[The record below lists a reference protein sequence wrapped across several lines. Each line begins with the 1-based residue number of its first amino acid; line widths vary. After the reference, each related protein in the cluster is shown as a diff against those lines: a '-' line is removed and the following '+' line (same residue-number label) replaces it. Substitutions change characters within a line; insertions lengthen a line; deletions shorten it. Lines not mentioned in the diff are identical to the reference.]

1 MGKTSVENIQVT
13 EQPPDDVNTTRQIKS
28 DSYLQLVWQRF
39 SRSKAAIVGGLM
51 VIVLMFLA
59 IFPEFFAPY
68 NFYEASL
75 ADSYISPTHVRF
87 IDADGNFD
95 PRPFV
100 YKSEIVLDPVTYA
113 ASSEEDTSTKHY
125 IHFFVNSWDY
135 KLFGVF
141 QTDFHLIGLAD
152 DEARIH
158 LLGTD
163 RFGRDLWGRACLAGR
178 ISLSLSLLAAFIA
191 IAIGSSVGV
200 ISGYFGGRIDNIL
213 QRFVEVVMSFPEL
226 PLWMALAAVIPK
238 TWSSGQIFLMMAFI
252 FPFLRW
258 ALLAREVR
266 GKVLSLRETDFIL
279 AAKEQGAS
287 NFRII
292 FMHLYPNVMSH
303 VIVILTLMIPD
314 IILAE
319 AFLSFLGIGIQEP
332 LTSWGFLMKNAQNLE
347 TLGQN
352 TWILS
357 PVFFIIVAVL
367 GLNFL
372 GDGLRDAADPYSN
385 L

>member
-1 MGKTSVENIQVT
+1 MQKYREPLYRPSI
-13 EQPPDDVNTTRQIKS
+13 DDKFEEVMEEESS
-28 DSYLQLVWQRF
+28 DSYSQLVWQRF
-39 SRSKAAIVGGLM
+39 SRSKAAIVGALM
-51 VIVLMFLA
+51 VIMLFILA
-59 IFPEFFAPY
+59 LFPEFFAPY
-68 NFYEASL
+68 DFYATAL
-75 ADSYISPTHVRF
+75 GDSYIPPTEIRF
-87 IDADGNFD
+87 FDLDGNFSL
-95 PRPFV
+95 RPFV
-100 YKSEIVLDPVTYA
+100 YKQELVIDPVTYQA
-113 ASSEEDTSTKHY
+113 RPEIDPENRY
-125 IHFFVNSWDY
+125 EVQFFVRSWEY
-135 KLFGVF
+135 QLFGF
-141 QTDFHLIGLAD
+141 ITTDLHLFGLHS
-152 DEARIH
+152 DEVRLH

-163 RFGRDLWGRACLAGR
+163 RFGRDLWGRICLAGR
-178 ISLSLSLLAAFIA
+178 VSLSLSILAAFIA
-191 IAIGSSVGV
+191 IFIGSSVGV
-200 ISGYFGGRIDNIL
+200 ISGYYGGRIDNVM

-238 TWSSGQIFLMMAFI
+238 TWSSGQIFLVMAFI

-258 ALLAREVR
+258 AVLAREVR

-279 AAKEQGAS
+279 AAKEQGAGDA
-287 NFRII
+287 RII
-292 FMHLYPNVMSH
+292 FRHLYPNVLSH

-332 LTSWGFLMKNAQNLE
+332 LTSWGFLMKSAQSLE

-352 TWILS
+352 TWILT
-357 PVFFIIVAVL
+357 PVIFIVVAVL

>member
-1 MGKTSVENIQVT
+1 MQEVYEDQLAIEEDAEES
-13 EQPPDDVNTTRQIKS
+13 S
-28 DSYLQLVWQRF
+28 DSYSQLVWQRF
-39 SRSKAAIVGGLM
+39 SRSKAAIAGALM
-51 VIVLMFLA
+51 VIMLFVLAM
-59 IFPEFFAPY
+59 FPEFFAPY
-68 NFYEASL
+68 DFYNTTLS
-75 ADSYISPTHVRF
+75 DTYIPPAEIRF
-87 IDADGNFD
+87 FDVDGVFRF
-95 PRPFV
+95 RPFV
-100 YKSEIVLDPVTYA
+100 YKSELVIDPVTYQA
-113 ASSEEDTSTKHY
+113 KPVLDTEHPHY
-125 IHFFVNSWDY
+125 IHFFVRSWEY
-135 KLFGVF
+135 KLFGLID
-141 QTDFHLIGLAD
+141 TDLHLFGLEGD
-152 DEARIH
+152 DDVRVH

-163 RFGRDLWGRACLAGR
+163 RFGRDLWGRICLAGR
-178 ISLSLSLLAAFIA
+178 VSLSLSILAAVIA
-191 IAIGSSVGV
+191 IVIGSSVGV
-200 ISGYFGGRIDNIL
+200 ISGYYGGAIDNVI

-238 TWSSGQIFLMMAFI
+238 TWSSGQIFLVMAFI

-258 ALLAREVR
+258 AVLAREVR

-279 AAKEQGAS
+279 AAKEQGAGD
-287 NFRII
+287 FRII
-292 FMHLYPNVMSH
+292 FKHLYPNVLSH

-332 LTSWGFLMKNAQNLE
+332 LTSWGFLMKSAQSLE

-352 TWILS
+352 TWILT
-357 PVFFIIVAVL
+357 PVIFIVVAVL

>member
-1 MGKTSVENIQVT
+1 MQEIYENELPI
-13 EQPPDDVNTTRQIKS
+13 EDEAEES
-28 DSYLQLVWQRF
+28 ADSYSQLVWQRF
-39 SRSKAAIVGGLM
+39 SRSNAAIVGALM
-51 VIVLMFLA
+51 VIMLFVLAL
-59 IFPEFFAPY
+59 FPEFFSSY
-68 NFYEASL
+68 DFYATKL
-75 ADSYISPTHVRF
+75 GDTYIPPAHVRF
-87 IDADGNFD
+87 FDIDGNFLI
-95 PRPFV
+95 RPFV
-100 YKSEIVLDPVTYA
+100 YEQDMVIDPVTYQ
-113 ASSEEDTSTKHY
+113 SKQELDTENPHY
-125 IHFFVNSWDY
+125 VRFFVRSWEY
-135 KLFGVF
+135 KLFGLID
-141 QTDFHLIGLAD
+141 TDLHLFGLD
-152 DEARIH
+152 SDEVRVH

-163 RFGRDLWGRACLAGR
+163 RFGRDLWGRICLAGR
-178 ISLSLSLLAAFIA
+178 VSLSLSIMAALIA
-191 IAIGSSVGV
+191 ILIGSSVGV
-200 ISGYFGGRIDNIL
+200 ISGYYGGFIDNVI

-238 TWSSGQIFLMMAFI
+238 TWSSGQIFLVMAFI

-258 ALLAREVR
+258 AVLAREVR

-287 NFRII
+287 DFRII
-292 FMHLYPNVMSH
+292 FRHLYPNVLSH

-332 LTSWGFLMKNAQNLE
+332 LTSWGFLMKSAQSLE

-352 TWILS
+352 TWILT
-357 PVFFIIVAVL
+357 PVIFIVIAVL

>member
-1 MGKTSVENIQVT
+1 MQEFDFNEEPIEEELEESG
-13 EQPPDDVNTTRQIKS
+13 

-51 VIVLMFLA
+51 VVMLFVLAL
-59 IFPEFFAPY
+59 FPEFFAPY
-68 NFYEASL
+68 DFYEATLS
-75 ADSYISPTHVRF
+75 DTYIPPTEIRF
-87 IDADGNFD
+87 VDVDGIFQF
-95 PRPFV
+95 RPFV
-100 YKSEIVLDPVTYA
+100 YRSELVIDPVTYQVKA
-113 ASSEEDTSTKHY
+113 ELDTEHPHY
-125 IHFFVNSWDY
+125 IRFFVRSWEY
-135 KLFGVF
+135 KLFGIID
-141 QTDFHLIGLAD
+141 TDLHLFGLDSDKVRA
-152 DEARIH
+152 H

-163 RFGRDLWGRACLAGR
+163 RFGRDLWGRICLAGR
-178 ISLSLSLLAAFIA
+178 VSLSLSILAAVIA
-191 IAIGSSVGV
+191 ILVGSSVGV
-200 ISGYFGGRIDNIL
+200 VSGYYGGGIDNVI

-226 PLWMALAAVIPK
+226 PLWMALVAVIPK
-238 TWSSGQIFLMMAFI
+238 TWSGEQRFLMMVFI

-258 ALLAREVR
+258 AVLAREVR

-287 NFRII
+287 DFRII
-292 FMHLYPNVMSH
+292 FKHLYPNTLSH
-303 VIVILTLMIPD
+303 VIVVLTLMIPQ

-332 LTSWGFLMKNAQNLE
+332 LTSWGFLMKSAQNLE

-352 TWILS
+352 TWILT
-357 PVFFIIVAVL
+357 PVIFIVVAVL

>member
-1 MGKTSVENIQVT
+1 MKQPQEEVTT
-13 EQPPDDVNTTRQIKS
+13 EQAS

-39 SRSKAAIVGGLM
+39 SRSKAAIFGGML
-51 VIVLMFLA
+51 VIVLIVLA
-59 IFPEFFAPY
+59 IFPEFFSPY
-68 NFYEASL
+68 DFNKTSL
-75 ADSYISPTHVRF
+75 SDSYIPPTKIRF
-87 IDADGNFD
+87 FDAENNFQFY
-95 PRPFV
+95 PFV
-100 YKSEIVLDPVTYA
+100 YKEEIVLDPVTYA
-113 ASSEEDTSTKHY
+113 ATAQEDTSVRY
-125 IHFFVNSWDY
+125 EIQFFIHSWEY
-135 KLFGVF
+135 ELFGLIK
-141 QTDFHLIGLAD
+141 TDLHLFGLES

-178 ISLSLSLLAAFIA
+178 VSLSLSTLAALIA
-191 IAIGSSVGV
+191 ILIGSSVGV
-200 ISGYFGGRIDNIL
+200 ISGYYGGMIDNVL
-213 QRFVEVVMSFPEL
+213 QRFVEIVMSFPEL
-226 PLWMALAAVIPK
+226 PLWMALSAVIPK
-238 TWSSGQIFLMMAFI
+238 TWSSGRIFLVMAFI

-279 AAKEQGAS
+279 AAKEQGAGDA
-287 NFRII
+287 RII
-292 FMHLYPNVMSH
+292 FRHLYPNVLSH

-352 TWILS
+352 TWILT
-357 PVFFIIVAVL
+357 PAAFIIIAVL